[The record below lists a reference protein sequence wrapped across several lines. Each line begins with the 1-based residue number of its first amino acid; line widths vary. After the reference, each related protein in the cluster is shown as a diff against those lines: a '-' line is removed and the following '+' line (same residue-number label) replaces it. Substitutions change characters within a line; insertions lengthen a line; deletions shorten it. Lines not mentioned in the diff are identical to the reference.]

1 MNKTTQLQEPRTK
14 EQEEFLQWL
23 QNPVSQQLRQWAQR
37 KRQALMES
45 WANGQFSDGFDVAMA
60 VKNAGAT
67 GACSAY
73 LEVMEV
79 NFETLNEELD
89 DGREHEWPHPEGASG
104 VDRTV

>member
-1 MNKTTQLQEPRTK
+1 
-14 EQEEFLQWL
+14 
-23 QNPVSQQLRQWAQR
+23 
-37 KRQALMES
+37 MES

-89 DGREHEWPHPEGASG
+89 DDKSKWPVPEGPGGAG
-104 VDRTV
+104 